1 MATTY
6 YQERRGDSNFL
17 RSVQWKKAL
26 QAAGLVGAVLFLL
39 SRGIPWVGS
48 GAINPAIM
56 GREVNPGHDPGA
68 MGFLTVFMLHMA
80 LSVIYGLIIVPIVH
94 GFRHYLAGAVGA
106 VIGLVLYF
114 MSYAVAGMLT
124 DAAVTQR
131 EWPAVVLHI
140 TFGLFVAEAYKGM
153 AKRRSAPVL

>member
-1 MATTY
+1 MSTTY
-6 YQERRGDSNFL
+6 YQDRRGDSNFL
-17 RSVQWKKAL
+17 KSVQWKKAL
-26 QAAGLVGAVLFLL
+26 QAGLLVGSILFLL

-56 GREVNPGHDPGA
+56 GREVLPGEDPGG
-68 MGFLTVFMLHMA
+68 MGFLTVFVLHM
-80 LSVIYGLIIVPIVH
+80 LVSVVYALIIVPIVH

-114 MSYAVAGMLT
+114 MSYAIVGMIA
-124 DAAVTQR
+124 DVSPAQR
-131 EWPAVVLHI
+131 EWQPLVLHI